1 MFDIKEELKKLPL
14 KPGVYIMK
22 DVNDQVIYVGK
33 AVKLK
38 NRVSQ
43 YFQNSKNHSPKV
55 QSMVSH
61 IAEFEYIV
69 TDTEMEALILECNL
83 IKEYSPKYNIAL
95 KDDKTYPYI
104 KVTLQ
109 EHFPRVFS
117 TRRYEK
123 DGARYFGPIT
133 DATAVKEAVEMVHK
147 LWPIRKCKKVFPRD
161 LKKERPCLNYHIG
174 QCAAPCDGLV
184 DEETYRKWVQEAIL
198 FLEGKHQDIL
208 AQMRKE
214 MDEAAEALDFEKAA
228 LLRDKILSV
237 ERVAQKQKIT
247 NVGYQDSDVIGLA
260 RAFDEALVQVFF
272 IRGGKITGREH
283 FLMKNTEG
291 SSRSQVMTEFIKLF
305 YSGTAF
311 IPKELLLEDAP
322 EEGEKEM
329 LEGWLSAM
337 KGSKVSLVVPQKG
350 EKHKLTELAG
360 QNAQVTLSQFGE
372 KIKREQQRTIGAMEQ
387 LAQALG
393 LRDKVERVESYDISH
408 IQGYHS
414 VGSMVVFENGKAKKS
429 DYRKFKIKTVVGAND
444 IASMEEVLTRRVRH
458 AVEEQDERFGR
469 LPDLILMDG
478 GKAQIAA
485 AQGVL
490 ASFGVTVPVCGMVK
504 DEHHRTRG
512 LLYEGKEIALPT
524 NSEAFQLITRIQD
537 EVHRFAITYHRQLRQ
552 KSQVESVLDQ
562 IEGIGPKRRKALL
575 RHFGDTEQIAQ
586 AEVADL
592 LEVPEMT
599 IKAAEAVYRFF
610 RTDVPSQE
618 AD

>member
-1 MFDIKEELKKLPL
+1 
-14 KPGVYIMK
+14 
-22 DVNDQVIYVGK
+22 
-33 AVKLK
+33 
-38 NRVSQ
+38 
-43 YFQNSKNHSPKV
+43 
-55 QSMVSH
+55 
-61 IAEFEYIV
+61 
-69 TDTEMEALILECNL
+69 
-83 IKEYSPKYNIAL
+83 
-95 KDDKTYPYI
+95 
-104 KVTLQ
+104 
-109 EHFPRVFS
+109 
-117 TRRYEK
+117 
-123 DGARYFGPIT
+123 
-133 DATAVKEAVEMVHK
+133 
-147 LWPIRKCKKVFPRD
+147 
-161 LKKERPCLNYHIG
+161 
-174 QCAAPCDGLV
+174 
-184 DEETYRKWVQEAIL
+184 
-198 FLEGKHQDIL
+198 
-208 AQMRKE
+208 
-214 MDEAAEALDFEKAA
+214 
-228 LLRDKILSV
+228 
-237 ERVAQKQKIT
+237 
-247 NVGYQDSDVIGLA
+247 
-260 RAFDEALVQVFF
+260 
-272 IRGGKITGREH
+272 
-283 FLMKNTEG
+283 
-291 SSRSQVMTEFIKLF
+291 
-305 YSGTAF
+305 
-311 IPKELLLEDAP
+311 
-322 EEGEKEM
+322 
-329 LEGWLSAM
+329 
-337 KGSKVSLVVPQKG
+337 
-350 EKHKLTELAG
+350 
-360 QNAQVTLSQFGE
+360 
-372 KIKREQQRTIGAMEQ
+372 
-387 LAQALG
+387 
-393 LRDKVERVESYDISH
+393 
-408 IQGYHS
+408 
-414 VGSMVVFENGKAKKS
+414 MVVFENGKAKKS